1 MTALE
6 INGQVAPGFEAVR
19 EAFQANFVQH
29 GEVGAAFA
37 LYLDGELIVDCWGG
51 CADPVSER
59 PWQRDSLQLI
69 FSATKAA
76 TVACLLRLVE
86 RGEIDLDAAV
96 ASYWPE
102 FAAEGKGEIPVRW
115 LLCHRAGIPV
125 IDASLSLEEVYAWD
139 PVIKALEKQVPVWE
153 PGTAH
158 GYHARTFG
166 WLVGELVRRVS
177 GRSIG
182 RFFAE
187 EIAEPLG
194 LSFFIGLPES
204 MESRC
209 TRVLSPVTDPEAG
222 DGKSLLEIFGPDT
235 LLHRVLTGPSGL
247 FGYDDMWNSRPLHA
261 AEIPSSNG
269 ICDARSLAR
278 FYAAMIGS
286 IDGQRILS
294 PETVEAARVLQVE
307 GRDKVV
313 FMHSCFGLGFMLP
326 PILNPA
332 LPKGCFGHPGAG
344 GSLGFAH
351 PERGLAF
358 GYVMNQMHMGL
369 SGDAR
374 STALVKAV
382 YSCL

>member
-1 MTALE
+1 MDGSL
-6 INGQVAPGFEAVR
+6 GQ
-19 EAFQANFVQH
+19 
-29 GEVGAAFA
+29 
-37 LYLDGELIVDCWGG
+37 
-51 CADPVSER
+51 
-59 PWQRDSLQLI
+59 
-69 FSATKAA
+69 
-76 TVACLLRLVE
+76 
-86 RGEIDLDAAV
+86 
-96 ASYWPE
+96 
-102 FAAEGKGEIPVRW
+102 
-115 LLCHRAGIPV
+115 
-125 IDASLSLEEVYAWD
+125 
-139 PVIKALEKQVPVWE
+139 
-153 PGTAH
+153 
-158 GYHARTFG
+158 
-166 WLVGELVRRVS
+166 
-177 GRSIG
+177 
-182 RFFAE
+182 FFAE

-204 MESRC
+204 LESRC
-209 TRVLSPVTDPEAG
+209 TRVLSPVADPEVG

-278 FYAAMIGS
+278 FYAALIGS

-294 PETVEAARVLQVE
+294 PETVEAARAIQVE

-326 PILNPA
+326 PILSPA

>member
-1 MTALE
+1 MTAHE

-19 EAFQANFVQH
+19 EAFQGNFVYH

-37 LYLDGELIVDCWGG
+37 LYVDGELLVDLWGG
-51 CADPVSER
+51 CADPASER
-59 PWQRDSLQLI
+59 PWQQDSIQLV
-69 FSATKAA
+69 FSATKGA

-86 RGEIDLDAAV
+86 RGEIELDAPV
-96 ASYWPE
+96 ARYWPE

-115 LLCHRAGIPV
+115 LLCHRAGLPV
-125 IDASLSLEEVYAWD
+125 IDASLTLEEVYAWD
-139 PVIKALEKQVPVWE
+139 PVIRALEKQVPEWE
-153 PGTAH
+153 PGRAH

-177 GRSIG
+177 GRSVG
-182 RFFAE
+182 KFFAE
-187 EIAEPLG
+187 EIAEPFG

-204 MESRC
+204 LEARC
-209 TRVLSPVTDPEAG
+209 TRVLAPVIDPEAA
-222 DGKSLLEIFGPDT
+222 DGKS

-247 FGYDDMWNSRPLHA
+247 FGYDEMWNSRSLHA

-278 FYAAMIGS
+278 FYAAMIGP
-286 IDGQRILS
+286 IEGQRIIS
-294 PETVEAARVLQVE
+294 SETMEAARTVQVE
-307 GRDKVV
+307 GRDEVIL
-313 FMHSCFGLGFMLP
+313 MRSCFGLGFMLP
-326 PILNPA
+326 PILSPA
-332 LPKGCFGHPGAG
+332 LPMGCFGHPGAG

-351 PERGLAF
+351 PERNLAF
-358 GYVMNQMHMGL
+358 GYVMNQMHMGM

-374 STALVKAV
+374 STALVEAV